1 MGKPF
6 DKELRKLCDTLRWV
20 DRQDVTGLR
29 EFVCANP
36 SQPLISVGSGGSYSA
51 CYYSSLLY
59 REYCGPATSATP
71 LMVQMA
77 PSWEYCGNKILYIS
91 ASGNNK
97 DIIQSVKK
105 GRTLEHVSTA
115 SLCATKRNKIS
126 LYEEDNP
133 KHSLCHFTMS
143 CKDGFLATNSLLSF
157 FGLLY
162 RAYNPS
168 VRLADEI
175 AINENYNPIQDITVP
190 ITSFDYFIILFGR
203 YSEPVAIDLES
214 KLSEAGL
221 GGGILSDYRNF
232 GHGRHNWLDKRGER
246 TCLISLITPHDKSL
260 AEKTLSYLPDNISVL
275 KIETEING
283 ADGTIDLLW
292 KAFYLIAQIGRA
304 QGIDPGRPGVPDFGT
319 DLYHLHYAKLIN
331 QSSEQSDARTQA
343 ILRKIRY
350 SSPEIIPANLWRIYA
365 DKYDEFINR
374 MKRTSFGAIAF
385 DYDGTLSSNDEKSRY
400 KEQLSPEVK
409 KSLERLLKAGIP
421 VAIVS
426 GRGKSIA
433 KMLKK
438 EFADYRFLIYVGYY
452 NGACVC
458 RLEDEKS
465 ITDFRNG
472 DIDNQL
478 ASMKNDLLHRCPWVQ
493 ENEMEERNCQLTI
506 TTQMHRDLV
515 SKICN
520 EIILSNGYDAL
531 QVWESSH
538 SLDVVVRAKADKRN
552 ILKMFPDTNVLFIG
566 DSGDFQGNDFQML
579 STPYSLSVDKTSV
592 DPDSCW
598 NIVPQ
603 GLSGVRATLWY
614 LSKLM
619 VKNNAFRIKLRNE

>member
-20 DRQDVTGLR
+20 DRQDVTELR
-29 EFVCANP
+29 EFICANP
-36 SQPLISVGSGGSYSA
+36 SRPLVSVGSGGSYSA

-59 REYCGPATSATP
+59 REYCGHATPATP

-77 PSWEYCGNKILYIS
+77 PRQEYCGSKILYIS

-97 DIIQSVKK
+97 DIIRSVKK
-105 GRTLEHVSTA
+105 GRILDHVSTA
-115 SLCATKRNKIS
+115 SLCTTKRNKIS

-133 KHSLCHFTMS
+133 KHSSCHFALS
-143 CKDGFLATNSLLSF
+143 YKDGFLATNSLLSF

-168 VRLADEI
+168 VRLANI
-175 AINENYNPIQDITVP
+175 ISINENYNPVKDIIVP
-190 ITSFDYFIILFGR
+190 ITSFDYFIILFSR
-203 YSEPVAIDLES
+203 YSEPVAVDIES

-246 TCLISLITPHDKSL
+246 TCLISLITPQDKFL
-260 AEKTLSYLPDNISVL
+260 AEKTFSCMPDNISIL
-275 KIETEING
+275 KIETRITG
-283 ADGTIDLLW
+283 ANGTIDLLW
-292 KAFYLIAQIGRA
+292 KAFYLIAQIGKA
-304 QGIDPGRPGVPDFGT
+304 QGIDPGRPGVPDYGT
-319 DLYHLHYAKLIN
+319 DLYHLNYAKLIN
-331 QSSEQSDARTQA
+331 QSSEQSNIRNQA
-343 ILRKIRY
+343 ILRKIHY
-350 SSPEIIPANLWRIYA
+350 SSLEIIPTNLWRIYA
-365 DKYDEFINR
+365 GKYDEFINR
-374 MKRTSFGAIAF
+374 MKSTSFGAIAF
-385 DYDGTLSSNDEKSRY
+385 DYDGTLSSSDEKSRN
-400 KEQLSPEVK
+400 KGQLPPDVK
-409 KSLERLLKAGIP
+409 KSLERLLKAGIQ
-421 VAIVS
+421 VAIVT

-433 KMLKK
+433 KMLMK
-438 EFADYRFLIYVGYY
+438 EFADYSSLIYVGYY

-465 ITDFRNG
+465 IIYFRNG
-472 DIDNQL
+472 DIDSQL
-478 ASMKNDLLHRCPWVQ
+478 ASLKNDLLYKCSWVQ
-493 ENEMEERNCQLTI
+493 ENEIEERNCQLTI
-506 TTQMHRDLV
+506 TTHKHRDLV
-515 SKICN
+515 SKLCN

-552 ILKMFPDTNVLFIG
+552 ILKMFPNTNVLFIG
-566 DSGDFQGNDFQML
+566 DSGDLKGNDFQML
-579 STPYSLSVDKTSV
+579 STPYSLSVDKISI

-598 NIVPQ
+598 NIVPE
-603 GLSGVRATLWY
+603 GYSGVRATLWY
-614 LSKLM
+614 LSKLV